1 MSPKLGVAPV
11 RREQIV
17 QATIRCLARDG
28 ATGLRMKRVAAEAG
42 VSQGILHYY
51 FTNKRAI
58 LIAAL
63 QTVQADLDQRLHEL
77 LEGARDARTRL
88 RAVIRGCLGLAS
100 ENREYWLVFVTF
112 WGEMMHDRQLLQFN
126 ATLYRQFR
134 RNLGALVVEG
144 TRAGT
149 FRRLDAEDAGAVILA
164 VVDGISLQRTFDPK
178 AFSLDHATELCED
191 AVSRYLR
198 KE

>member
-1 MSPKLGVAPV
+1 
-11 RREQIV
+11 
-17 QATIRCLARDG
+17 
-28 ATGLRMKRVAAEAG
+28 MKRVAAEAG